1 MERHMSRILPLIA
14 AQAPPRLIGEPLD
27 GFAGELRAT
36 LAHQPEAKLVVF
48 PELHLFGDG
57 APDQQRADALQASA
71 EPLTGPRVGQ
81 LQKIAAELGIWLVPG
96 SVCERGEDGQL
107 FNTQLVL
114 SPAGDIAG
122 AYRKIFPWRPFEPY
136 DPGHEFVTVD
146 LDGFGRAGLNICY
159 DAWFPEVT
167 RQLAW
172 MGAEV
177 IINVVKTT
185 TPDRE
190 QELVLARANA
200 ITNQVFMVSV
210 NCAGPTGQ
218 GRSIIV
224 DPEGRVIAEAA
235 TADPTVLTAQLD
247 LSAVEHVR
255 NNGTAGLNRMWSQ
268 FRPGEPAIE
277 LPVYQ
282 GRIDPASWTPTL
294 RSSRS
299 IA

>member
-1 MERHMSRILPLIA
+1 MSRILPVIA
-14 AQAPPRLIGEPLD
+14 AQAPPRLIGEPLT
-27 GFAGELRAT
+27 GFAREVRAV
-36 LAHQPEAKLVVF
+36 LAHQPDARLVVF

-57 APDQQRADALQASA
+57 APDRQRADALQASA
-71 EPLTGPRVGQ
+71 EPLTGPRVRG
-81 LQKIAAELGIWLVPG
+81 LRRIAEDLGVWLVPG
-96 SVCERGEDGQL
+96 SICERGEDGQL

-114 SPAGDIAG
+114 SPDGGIAG
-122 AYRKIFPWRPFEPY
+122 FYRKIFPWRPFEPY

-200 ITNQVFMVSV
+200 ITNQVFVVSV

-224 DPEGRVIAEAA
+224 DPEGRVITEAGSAEPA
-235 TADPTVLTAQLD
+235 VLTAQLD

-255 NNGTAGLNRMWSQ
+255 RHGTAGLNRMWSQ

-282 GRIDPASWTPTL
+282 GRIDPATWTPVL

>member
-1 MERHMSRILPLIA
+1 MSRILPLIA
-14 AQAPPRLIGEPLD
+14 AQAAPRLIGDPL
-27 GFAGELRAT
+27 GAFETEVRTA
-36 LAHQPEAKLVVF
+36 LAHQPDAKLVVF

-57 APDQQRADALQASA
+57 APDQQRAEALQDSA
-71 EPLTGPRVGQ
+71 EPLTGPRIKG
-81 LQKIAAELGIWLVPG
+81 LREIAADLGIWLVPG
-96 SVCERGEDGQL
+96 SICERGEGGQL
-107 FNTQLVL
+107 FNTQVVI
-114 SPAGDIAG
+114 SPKGGIA
-122 AYRKIFPWRPFEPY
+122 AHYRKIFPWRPFEPY

-172 MGAEV
+172 MGAEL

-185 TPDRE
+185 TADRE

-200 ITNQVFMVSV
+200 IINQVFMVSV
-210 NCAGPTGQ
+210 NCAGPTGR
-218 GRSIIV
+218 GRSVIV
-224 DPEGRVIAEAA
+224 DPEGHVITEAA
-235 TADPTVLTAQLD
+235 SADPTVLTAQLD

-282 GRIDPASWTPTL
+282 GRIDPATWTPVL
-294 RSSRS
+294 RSPRS
-299 IA
+299 SA

>member
-1 MERHMSRILPLIA
+1 MSRILPLIA
-14 AQAPPRLIGEPLD
+14 AQAPPRLIGDSLSN
-27 GFAGELRAT
+27 FAREVSDAVARQPHT
-36 LAHQPEAKLVVF
+36 KLAVF

-57 APDQQRADALQASA
+57 APDLQRTQALEDSA
-71 EPLTGPRVGQ
+71 EPLTGPRVKE
-81 LQKIAAELGIWLVPG
+81 LAEMAADLGIWLVPG

-107 FNTQLVL
+107 FNTQVVL
-114 SPAGDIAG
+114 SPAGKLAG
-122 AYRKIFPWRPFEPY
+122 YYRKIFPWRPFEPY
-136 DPGHEFVTVD
+136 EPGAKFVTVD
-146 LDGFGRAGLNICY
+146 LDGIGRAGLNICY

-185 TPDRE
+185 TPDRA

-218 GRSIIV
+218 GRSLIV
-224 DPEGRVIAEAA
+224 DPEGAVIAEAPGPEA
-235 TADPTVLTAQLD
+235 AVLTAELD

-255 NNGTAGLNRMWSQ
+255 NHGTAGLNRMWSQ

-282 GRIDPASWTPTL
+282 GRIDPATWTPRTPT
-294 RSSRS
+294 
-299 IA
+299 A

>member
-1 MERHMSRILPLIA
+1 MSRILPVIA
-14 AQAPPRLIGEPLD
+14 AQAPPRLIGEPLS
-27 GFAGELRAT
+27 GFAQEVSSA

-57 APDQQRADALQASA
+57 APDQQRTEALQEAA
-71 EPLTGPRVGQ
+71 EPLTGPRVRG
-81 LQKIAAELGIWLVPG
+81 LREMAADLGIWLVPG
-96 SVCERGEDGQL
+96 SVCERGKDGQL
-107 FNTQLVL
+107 FNTQVVL
-114 SPAGDIAG
+114 SPNGEVAGF
-122 AYRKIFPWRPFEPY
+122 YRKIFPWRPFEPY
-136 DPGHEFVTVD
+136 DPGHEFITVD
-146 LDGFGRAGLNICY
+146 LGSFGRAGLNICY

-172 MGAEV
+172 MGAEL

-185 TPDRE
+185 TADRE

-200 ITNQVFMVSV
+200 ITNQVFMISV
-210 NCAGPTGQ
+210 NCAGPVGQ

-224 DPEGRVIAEAA
+224 DPEGHVITEAA
-235 TADPTVLTAQLD
+235 TADPTILTAQLD

-268 FRPGEPAIE
+268 FHPGEPAIE

-294 RSSRS
+294 RSPRS
-299 IA
+299 IS